1 MEKPTNIVDFTK
13 IKLQNLIDNSPDEF
27 KAEFYTF
34 TLEYYEAGAI
44 TIEWENGEPISN
56 IVHGVFE
63 EYNDLNIAGEPITY
77 YLTEEE
83 TEKLLDSIKYIDESN
98 LDEEE

>member
-13 IKLQNLIDNSPDEF
+13 IKLQNLIDNSPDEYA
-27 KAEFYTF
+27 AEFYAF

-44 TIEWENGEPISN
+44 TIEWKDGEPISN

-63 EYNDLNIAGEPITY
+63 EYNDLKTAGEPITY

-83 TEKLLDSIKYIDESN
+83 AEKLLESIKYIEESN
-98 LDEEE
+98 LDEE

>member
-13 IKLQNLIDNSPDEF
+13 IKLQNLIDNSPDEYS
-27 KAEFYTF
+27 AEFYAF

-44 TIEWENGEPISN
+44 TIKWKNGEPISD

-63 EYNDLNIAGEPITY
+63 EYNDSRTAGESVTY

-83 TEKLLDSIKYIDESN
+83 TEKLLESIKYIDESN
-98 LDEEE
+98 QDEE